1 VQRSVALVVFFKV
14 NFANECVF
22 LEYPSRSRFIRQ
34 LRCIGL
40 TKGRSNFL
48 FHIYV
53 ICDFFSFFVFN
64 LHFFILVKGLI
75 YNFVRSSLFLVI
87 FLERIH
93 GVVRS
98 GLGKDVHVN

>member
-1 VQRSVALVVFFKV
+1 MLYA
-14 NFANECVF
+14 
-22 LEYPSRSRFIRQ
+22 I
-34 LRCIGL
+34 
-40 TKGRSNFL
+40 
-48 FHIYV
+48 
-53 ICDFFSFFVFN
+53 FFSFFVFN